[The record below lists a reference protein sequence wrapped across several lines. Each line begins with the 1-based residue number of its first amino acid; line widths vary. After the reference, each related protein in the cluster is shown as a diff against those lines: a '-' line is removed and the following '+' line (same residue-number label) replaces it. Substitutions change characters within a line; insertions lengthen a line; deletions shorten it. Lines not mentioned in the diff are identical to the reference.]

1 MTELTEKRLARI
13 QDLKDAIWM
22 VSKNANT
29 TETECI
35 QTLAELIGEEIEKIQ
50 EEEGGNNDTKPSSLA
65 AIANG
70 AW

>member
-1 MTELTEKRLARI
+1 MTGLLEKRLERI

-50 EEEGGNNDTKPSSLA
+50 EEGIGDKL
-65 AIANG
+65 
-70 AW
+70 

>member
-1 MTELTEKRLARI
+1 MTGLTEKRLMRI

-22 VSKNANT
+22 VSKNVNT

-50 EEEGGNNDTKPSSLA
+50 EEDAK
-65 AIANG
+65 NG
-70 AW
+70 KGPQ

>member
-1 MTELTEKRLARI
+1 MTGLTEKRLVRI

-22 VSKNANT
+22 VSKNVNT

-50 EEEGGNNDTKPSSLA
+50 EEDAK
-65 AIANG
+65 NG
-70 AW
+70 KGPQ